1 MIPKN
6 RIPTHPG
13 QVLLKEFLSPMEIP
27 QTQLADHLD
36 IPVQRINELV
46 NGKRGVTPETAWLL
60 AAAFKT
66 SPDFWMNL
74 QAQHDLARNRPTSM
88 LQAIRS
94 LSSPSLRGPRRGF
107 IASAERRGK
116 PKSSRR
122 AS

>member
-1 MIPKN
+1 MIPKH

-13 QVLLKEFLSPMEIP
+13 EVLLEEFLIPMEIP
-27 QTQLADHLD
+27 QTRLAAHLKVP
-36 IPVQRINELV
+36 IQRINEFV

-74 QAQHDLARNRPTSM
+74 QTQHDLAKNRPTSM
-88 LQAIRS
+88 LHAIKS
-94 LSSPSLRGPRRGF
+94 MAHAPRRRSV
-107 IASAERRGK
+107 ASAPGRR
-116 PKSSRR
+116 PSRR

>member
-13 QVLLKEFLSPMEIP
+13 QVLLEDFLTPMKIP
-27 QTQLADHLD
+27 QTQLADHLK
-36 IPVQRINELV
+36 ISVQRINELV

-66 SPDFWMNL
+66 SPAFWMNL
-74 QAQHDLARNRPTSM
+74 QSQHDLAKNRPTSM

-94 LSSPSLRGPRRGF
+94 LANSLPRT
-107 IASAERRGK
+107 RRSGATGRSTSR
-116 PKSSRR
+116 SSRR

>member
-1 MIPKN
+1 MIPKK

-13 QVLLKEFLSPMEIP
+13 QVLLEDFLIPMEIP
-27 QTQLADHLD
+27 QTQLADHLKV
-36 IPVQRINELV
+36 PLQRINELV

-88 LQAIRS
+88 LDAIRGFAAS
-94 LSSPSLRGPRRGF
+94 LPSTRRSGATGS
-107 IASAERRGK
+107 ASTRSKSR
-116 PKSSRR
+116 SSRR